1 MKAKRMNEAS
11 KGAKRKTTRIG
22 DGRGRSDVYD
32 SLRDGVEDLAE
43 LGARHGMSPQ
53 DLARWAARPRAAAA
67 IQEQRWFAQQRAQLI
82 IANGKAEA
90 ARALVQLARSAEHP
104 ETARKACIDL
114 LRMEDVIA
122 GGPSDTEQDA
132 RAGRADIS
140 AGDVRKALEEMGKK

>member
-43 LGARHGMSPQ
+43 LGERHGMSPQ

-90 ARALVQLARSAEHP
+90 ARALVNLARSAEHP

-122 GGPSDTEQDA
+122 GGAEPSDTNE
-132 RAGRADIS
+132 RAVRTDIS
-140 AGDVRKALEEMGKK
+140 AGDVRKALEEMGKN